1 MIVLLWMSLPK
12 EPYYDNW
19 MNLKK
24 RCVKRQNLFQ
34 THNASLH
41 HPPLSSGDGVPAV
54 PLQQPQA
61 LHPDPGRQR
70 PGEDQVGGPPQRA
83 PPHPEEEQAQGALR
97 LRPQGGLRQ
106 HPAPHQDDTVCCYHR
121 WALNKER
128 HTRTQPSASVKMATH
143 KLFVLSSDPSSVV
156 F

>member
-1 MIVLLWMSLPK
+1 MRPFIV
-12 EPYYDNW
+12 
-19 MNLKK
+19 
-24 RCVKRQNLFQ
+24 
-34 THNASLH
+34 
-41 HPPLSSGDGVPAV
+41 PPLSSGDGVPAV

-121 WALNKER
+121 WALNPQQVLKWR
-128 HTRTQPSASVKMATH
+128 PTNSLCCRLSRVQSCFRNAPFNHHSCYLLSDKHPPSS
-143 KLFVLSSDPSSVV
+143 LSSVLTAKKAAES
-156 F
+156 FQ